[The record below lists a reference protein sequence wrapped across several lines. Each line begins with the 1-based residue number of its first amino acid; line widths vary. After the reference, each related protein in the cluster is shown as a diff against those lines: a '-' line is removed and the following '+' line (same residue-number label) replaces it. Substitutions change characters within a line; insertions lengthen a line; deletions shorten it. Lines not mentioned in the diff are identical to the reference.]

1 VSNEVIDRIHSLR
14 RDQALEA
21 ARFVAKSL
29 AGNEPADADAPE
41 LKAISEEPYRH
52 LPDVEVLARLVLL
65 SAAATPEGA
74 TQVEQAIAG
83 AQRKQFILGGAEI
96 VMLAALAVVAL
107 KIVVTK
113 GKGKTTQRIKIRMVG
128 GKPVVEIEEIQ
139 ESISISKDLAAI
151 LRPHLG
157 GDSSSE
163 DE

>member
-1 VSNEVIDRIHSLR
+1 MSNELIDRIHSLT

-29 AGNEPADADAPE
+29 AGDEPADANIPE

-65 SAAATPEGA
+65 STAVTPEGA
-74 TQVEQAIAG
+74 AQVEQAIAG

-113 GKGKTTQRIKIRMVG
+113 GKGKTTRRIKIRMVDG
-128 GKPVVEIEEIQ
+128 EPVVEIEEIQ
-139 ESISISKDLAAI
+139 ESVSISKDLAAI
-151 LRPHLG
+151 LHARLG

-163 DE
+163 DQ